1 MKVLALS
8 TSTHRGSAAVI
19 EGDRVLGVSGYADL
33 GGHAER
39 IFSAITEAL
48 DAAGVKRSDIG
59 LVVSDIGPG
68 SFTGVRVGVAS
79 AKGLALGLG
88 VPLVGV
94 GSLEA
99 MAAAAF
105 ATGAA
110 RPQDIVAAV
119 IDAKKQE
126 FFLAAYD
133 ATGQTRWTPAHVPL
147 AEGWRIVGTELSRLS
162 HGNAGFGA
170 KGAEGDPQPQMYK
183 QAICLV
189 GEAALLEASMSGVVV
204 RGPAVDLPDAV
215 AIGRLGWL
223 RFASSQG
230 TVGAFDPEQV
240 EPSYVRPPDAKPMVS
255 GAANE

>member
-1 MKVLALS
+1 LDESIMKVLALS

-39 IFSAITEAL
+39 IFSAVTEAL
-48 DAAGVKRSDIG
+48 DAAALKRSDIG
-59 LVVSDIGPG
+59 LVACDIGPG

-79 AKGLALGLG
+79 AKGLALGLN

-110 RPQDIVAAV
+110 GPQDVVAAV

-133 ATGQTRWTPAHVPL
+133 ASGQTLWTPAHVPL
-147 AEGWRIVGTELSRLS
+147 ADAPRIVKTELSRLL
-162 HGNAGFGA
+162 HGSVG
-170 KGAEGDPQPQMYK
+170 
-183 QAICLV
+183 ICLV
-189 GEAALLEASMSGVVV
+189 GEAALLEPSLASVMV

-215 AIGRLGWL
+215 TIGKLAWQ
-223 RFASSQG
+223 RFASSPSME
-230 TVGAFDPEQV
+230 VYDPGML
-240 EPSYVRPPDAKPMVS
+240 EPSYVRPPDAKPMAS
-255 GAANE
+255 GAAS

>member
-8 TSTHRGSAAVI
+8 TSTHRGSAAVL

-39 IFSAITEAL
+39 IFLAVTEAL
-48 DAAGVKRSDIG
+48 DAASVKRSDVG
-59 LVVSDIGPG
+59 LVVCDIGPG

-99 MAAAAF
+99 MASAAF

-110 RPQDIVAAV
+110 RPQDIVATV

-133 ATGQTRWTPAHVPL
+133 ATGQTLWTPAHVPL
-147 AEGWRIVGTELSRLS
+147 AEAARIVGTELSRLF
-162 HGNAGFGA
+162 HEGN
-170 KGAEGDPQPQMYK
+170 PQPQMNK
-183 QAICLV
+183 LAICLV
-189 GEAALLEASMSGVVV
+189 GEAALLEPSMSSVVV

-223 RFASSQG
+223 RFASSERG
-230 TVGAFDPEQV
+230 PGAFDPEEV

-255 GAANE
+255 GAAT

>member
-48 DAAGVKRSDIG
+48 DAAGLQRSDVG
-59 LVVSDIGPG
+59 LVVTDIGPG

-133 ATGQTRWTPAHVPL
+133 ASGQTLWTPAHVAL

-162 HGNAGFGA
+162 HGSVG
-170 KGAEGDPQPQMYK
+170 
-183 QAICLV
+183 ICLV
-189 GEAALLEASMSGVVV
+189 GEAALLEPSMSGVVV

-230 TVGAFDPEQV
+230 MLGAFDPEEV

-255 GAANE
+255 AGAP

>member
-8 TSTHRGSAAVI
+8 TSTHRGSAAVL

-39 IFSAITEAL
+39 IFSAVTEAL
-48 DAAGVKRSDIG
+48 DAAALKRTDIG
-59 LVVSDIGPG
+59 LVACDIGPG

-79 AKGLALGLG
+79 AKGLALGLN

-110 RPQDIVAAV
+110 GPQDVVVAV

-133 ATGQTRWTPAHVPL
+133 ASGQTLWTPAHVPL
-147 AEGWRIVGTELSRLS
+147 ADASRIVGTELSRLL
-162 HGNAGFGA
+162 HGSVG
-170 KGAEGDPQPQMYK
+170 
-183 QAICLV
+183 ICLV
-189 GEAALLEASMSGVVV
+189 GEAALLEPSLASVVV
-204 RGPAVDLPDAV
+204 RAPAVDLPDAV
-215 AIGRLGWL
+215 TVGRLAWQ
-223 RFASSQG
+223 RFASS
-230 TVGAFDPEQV
+230 TSVEMYDPGML
-240 EPSYVRPPDAKPMVS
+240 EPSYVRPPDAKPMASVVAS
-255 GAANE
+255 

>member
-8 TSTHRGSAAVI
+8 TSTHRGSAAVL
-19 EGDRVLGVSGYADL
+19 EDDRVLGRSGYADL

-39 IFSAITEAL
+39 IFSAVTEAL
-48 DAAGVKRSDIG
+48 DAAATKRSDIG
-59 LVVSDIGPG
+59 LVVCDIGPG

-105 ATGAA
+105 ATGLAE
-110 RPQDIVAAV
+110 PQNVVVAV
-119 IDAKKQE
+119 LDAKKQE

-133 ATGQTRWTPAHVPL
+133 AAGQALQVPLHVPISD
-147 AEGWRIVGTELSRLS
+147 ASRIVNTELRSLLQE
-162 HGNAGFGA
+162 GNFLR
-170 KGAEGDPQPQMYK
+170 
-183 QAICLV
+183 IV
-189 GEAALLEASMSGVVV
+189 GEAALLEPAVGGIVV

-215 AIGRLGWL
+215 AIGRLGWQ
-223 RFASSQG
+223 RFASSP
-230 TVGAFDPEQV
+230 VVPGAFDPGV
-240 EPSYVRPPDAKPMVS
+240 IEPSYVRPPDAKPMAS
-255 GAANE
+255 AGAT